1 MVLKDLDIAMV
12 TMALA
17 SMLNVQ
23 TIGMSDENLAPVFP
37 LSWRTPSWIVIHKC
51 IGATAS

>member
-23 TIGMSDENLAPVFP
+23 TIGMSDENLAPVFRYHGGHHP
-37 LSWRTPSWIVIHKC
+37 GL
-51 IGATAS
+51 